1 MTELQ
6 NAAELDAYLQQVVQ
20 ALHRTVNYALPR
32 LKDDDQTDKAIRDCD
47 EILTVILAGRVS
59 DWIA

>member
-20 ALHRTVNYALPR
+20 ALHRTVSYALPR
-32 LKDDDQTDKAIRDCD
+32 LNDDTEAEKALRDCD
-47 EILTVILAGRVS
+47 EILAVILAGRVS

>member
-1 MTELQ
+1 MAEVK

-32 LKDDDQTDKAIRDCD
+32 LKDDREAEKALHDCD
-47 EILTVILAGRVS
+47 EILEVILAGRVS
-59 DWIA
+59 DWLS